1 MAIEKERNCSREIV
15 AVGKNLYDRFLVVGR
30 SGNISSRLGPA
41 SLLITATG
49 SALGALSAAD
59 IVKVDLSSRG
69 HRGVSRRRAPSSEL
83 PMHSLIYRSLP
94 DQKIIHCHPPLTNAY
109 FAVYPSLKELIH
121 ETRFCLGEVPVIP
134 QKTVTV
140 TDPQPV
146 IEALKR
152 NKLVVLQN
160 HGVVAVADRF
170 EDAFFRIETLES
182 AVHIVAVARLFKRN
196 ICDGLDAALRRRM
209 RAQRRTR

>member
-1 MAIEKERNCSREIV
+1 MAIEKERNCSREII
-15 AVGKNLYDRFLVVGR
+15 AVGKKLYDRFLVVGR
-30 SGNISSRLGPA
+30 SGNISSRLGPE

-49 SALGALSAAD
+49 STLGALSASD
-59 IVKVDLSSRG
+59 IVKVDLSGRG
-69 HRGVSRRRAPSSEL
+69 HRGASPAPSSEL

-121 ETRFCLGEVPVIP
+121 ETRFCLGTVLVIP

-140 TDPQPV
+140 TDPRPV
-146 IEALKR
+146 IEALKK

-170 EDAFFRIETLES
+170 EDAFFLIETLES
-182 AVHIVAVARLFKRN
+182 AVHIVAVARLFKRT